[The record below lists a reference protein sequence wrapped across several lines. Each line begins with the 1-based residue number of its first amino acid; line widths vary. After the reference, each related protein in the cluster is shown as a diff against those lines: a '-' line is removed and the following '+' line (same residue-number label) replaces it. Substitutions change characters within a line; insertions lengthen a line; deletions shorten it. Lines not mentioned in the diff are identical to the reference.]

1 MGYVNLDILKQM
13 SIDVGEEMLGTLI
26 TFFVDDT
33 NERIRAFRVQLEQK
47 DYANLGISAHTI
59 KSVCAQYGVMECSA
73 KAKELEL
80 ICRGKDPEAREAEI
94 RTRVEE
100 LCRDLA
106 AAVVEIK
113 NITL

>member
-1 MGYVNLDILKQM
+1 MGYVNHDILKQM
-13 SIDVGEEMLGTLI
+13 SIDVGDEMLGTLI

-33 NERIRAFRVQLEQK
+33 SERIKAFRVQLEQK
-47 DYANLGISAHTI
+47 DYASLGISAHTV

-73 KAKELEL
+73 RARELEM
-80 ICRGKDPEAREAEI
+80 ICRGKEPEAHESEI

-106 AAVVEIK
+106 AAVEEIR